1 MIETGKEATKALKE
15 IKKQTRWSIRKISE
29 RLDINNTTVWSI
41 FRGHVD
47 NPSQE
52 FMDAIEALR
61 NEVVKP

>member
-1 MIETGKEATKALKE
+1 MIETGKEAAKALKE

-29 RLDINNTTVWSI
+29 KLGINNTTVWSI

-52 FMDAIEALR
+52 FMDAIEKMHQEL
-61 NEVVKP
+61 VSD